1 MEQQLYNI
9 YMIRS
14 MELGKL
20 ERMMLYDA
28 RHENAFTKHCIKE
41 AIINARTAQTPLT
54 RAQLETQEALEEE
67 L

>member
-1 MEQQLYNI
+1 METWNK

-14 MELGKL
+14 LDLGKL

-28 RHENAFTKHCIKE
+28 RNEHQFARHCIKE
-41 AIINARTAQTPLT
+41 AMINARTAEQPMT
-54 RAQLETQEALEEE
+54 RSQLEAQEALQED

>member
-1 MEQQLYNI
+1 MGDWNK

-14 MELGKL
+14 LDLGKI

-28 RHENAFTKHCIKE
+28 RHEHQFSRFCIKE
-41 AIINARTAQTPLT
+41 AMVNARTAQQPLT
-54 RAQLETQEALEEE
+54 SSQIEAQEALLED